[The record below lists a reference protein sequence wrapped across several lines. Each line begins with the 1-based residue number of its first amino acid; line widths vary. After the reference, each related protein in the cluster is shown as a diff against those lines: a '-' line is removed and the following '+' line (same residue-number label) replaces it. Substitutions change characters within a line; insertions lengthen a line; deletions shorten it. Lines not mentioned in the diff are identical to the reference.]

1 MRTIRYWIRLTKAFL
16 GKFRAIMLLGILAG
30 FGLFLTLSAILPK
43 TIGRKTEYIGMT
55 GRYHVEELPQE
66 ILHKIGDG
74 LTAIDESGAA
84 VPALADSWES
94 TDDGKTWRFTLGNH
108 TWQDGTPVTAK
119 TIFYSFEDVETRV
132 IDEKTIEFVLADAF
146 SPFPTILSRPTFKKG
161 LLGTGE
167 WKVTHIDLA
176 GEYVQKVILTN
187 AAKDRLIYRF
197 YPTEDRTK
205 LAFKRGEVDAIVDM
219 LEPTPFNEWKNQT
232 LIEESVNDSRF
243 AAVFFNEDS
252 ELFRDNKTL
261 RQALSYAINK
271 EALGF
276 PRAIS
281 PLNPHSWAYNSQVK
295 DYAYNPD
302 RAKELLGENKERVEL
317 TLSTTPLLLPI
328 AERVRADWEAINVF
342 ATIQVVSYVPTDY
355 QAYLV
360 MYDIPKDPDQYALW
374 HSTQEVTN
382 IARYKSP
389 RVDKLLEDGRVEMD
403 IQTRKKIYL
412 DFQRFL
418 LEDAPAAFLY
428 HPKTY
433 TIRRS

>member
-16 GKFRAIMLLGILAG
+16 GKFRAIMLLGIIAG
-30 FGLFLTLSAILPK
+30 FGLFLTLSAVLPK
-43 TIGRKTEYIGMT
+43 TVGRKTEYIGMT

-84 VPALADSWES
+84 SPALADSWES
-94 TDDGKTWRFTLGNH
+94 TDEGKTWRFTLGNH

-119 TIFYSFEDVETRV
+119 TIFYSFEDVQTHV
-132 IDEKTIEFVLADAF
+132 IDEKTIEFVLADPF
-146 SPFPTILSRPTFKKG
+146 SPFPTIVSRPTFKKG
-161 LLGTGE
+161 LLGTGA

-205 LAFKRGEVDAIVDM
+205 LAYKRGEVDTIIDM
-219 LEPTPFNEWKNQT
+219 LDPTPFQEWNQSS
-232 LIEESVNDSRF
+232 EVKESVNDSRF

-276 PRAIS
+276 SRAIG
-281 PLNPHSWAYNSQVK
+281 PLNPRSWAYNSQVK
-295 DYAYNPD
+295 DYAYNPE
-302 RAKELLGENKERVEL
+302 RAKELLGENKERIEL

-328 AERVRADWEAINVF
+328 AERVRADWEAINIF

-374 HSTQEVTN
+374 HSTQDVTN
-382 IARYKSP
+382 IAHYKSP

-403 IQTRKKIYL
+403 VQTRKKIYL

-433 TIRRS
+433 TISRK